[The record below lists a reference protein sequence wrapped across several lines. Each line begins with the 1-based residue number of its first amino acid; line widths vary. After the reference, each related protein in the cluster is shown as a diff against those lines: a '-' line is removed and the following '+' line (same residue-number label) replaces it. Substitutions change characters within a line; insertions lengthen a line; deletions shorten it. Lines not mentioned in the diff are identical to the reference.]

1 MMMTIEF
8 QRFLF
13 LKRTMTRPGLSLA
26 VGLLA
31 LVGPPSGVPALNGD
45 PYCNIPGADGD
56 GPVGPGK
63 STAG

>member
-1 MMMTIEF
+1 
-8 QRFLF
+8 
-13 LKRTMTRPGLSLA
+13 MTRLGLSLA

-31 LVGPPSGVPALNGD
+31 LVGPPNGVPAFNGD

-56 GPVGPGK
+56 GPVGPGE

>member
-31 LVGPPSGVPALNGD
+31 LVGPPCGVPALNGD
-45 PYCNIPGADGD
+45 PYCDIPGAVGD
-56 GPVGPGK
+56 GPVGPGE
-63 STAG
+63 SAAG

>member
-1 MMMTIEF
+1 MTADYY
-8 QRFLF
+8 RL
-13 LKRTMTRPGLSLA
+13 GLSLA